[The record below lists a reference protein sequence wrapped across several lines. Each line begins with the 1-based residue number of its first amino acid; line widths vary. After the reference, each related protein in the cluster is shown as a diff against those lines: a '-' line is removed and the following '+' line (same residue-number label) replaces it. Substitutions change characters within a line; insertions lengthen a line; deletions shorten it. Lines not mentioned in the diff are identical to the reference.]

1 MLIIGC
7 DFHPGFQQVAIFD
20 NQTGEYQEKRLSHR
34 QEAEQF
40 YRSLAGQKVRVGME
54 ACGHYP
60 WFERLLADL
69 GMELWLGDAAKI
81 RASVVR
87 KQKTDRRDAEHLQ
100 VLLREERFPRI
111 WVPTLE
117 ERDARQLLVHR
128 HKQVQARTRT
138 KNQLHALALSQGVQK
153 KRKLWTEAGRAELE
167 KLELLPYA
175 AIRRERLLETLDRL
189 EAEIAALNRQVEA
202 EVQQRPAAV
211 RLMTHPGVGP
221 VTSLA
226 MVLTLGPAE
235 RFASGK
241 DVGSYFGLIPSE
253 DSSGGKQR
261 LGRISKQGSSFLRFL
276 LVEAGQT
283 AARYDPQLKRFY
295 RRLAARK
302 KSRGRQSGSGQKVGH
317 AAVPDVARALDVC
330 ATESGRYAGEPESFC
345 GRQASAE
352 RLRGQLASLNSREFA
367 VRIMGASPAEMDG
380 GDLSVPLPD

>member
-34 QEAEQF
+34 VEAEQF

-60 WFERLLADL
+60 WFERLLAGL

-81 RASVVR
+81 RAAVVR

-100 VLLREERFPRI
+100 VLLREDRFPRI

-175 AIRRERLLETLDRL
+175 AIRRQRLLETLDRL
-189 EAEIAALNRQVEA
+189 EAEIAALHRQVEQ

-221 VTSLA
+221 VTALA

-235 RFASGK
+235 RFASGRK
-241 DVGSYFGLIPSE
+241 VGSYFGLIPSE
-253 DSSGGKQR
+253 HSSGGRQQ
-261 LGRISKQGSSFLRFL
+261 LGHISKQGSSFLRFL
-276 LVEAGQT
+276 LVEAGQS
-283 AARYDPQLKRFY
+283 AARYDAELGRFY
-295 RRLAARK
+295 RRLAKRKHRALAKVAVARK
-302 KSRGRQSGSGQKVGH
+302 LATRLYLMLREDWNYAQLCK
-317 AAVPDVARALDVC
+317 AVV
-330 ATESGRYAGEPESFC
+330 
-345 GRQASAE
+345 QASPSHSVEE
-352 RLRGQLASLNSREFA
+352 RQKPTG
-367 VRIMGASPAEMDG
+367 
-380 GDLSVPLPD
+380 

>member
-34 QEAEQF
+34 QEAERF

-87 KQKTDRRDAEHLQ
+87 KQKTDRRDAEHLE
-100 VLLREERFPRI
+100 VLLREDRFPRI

-175 AIRRERLLETLDRL
+175 AIRRQRLLETLDRL

-202 EVQQRPAAV
+202 EVQQRPAAA
-211 RLMTHPGVGP
+211 RLMTHPGGGP
-221 VTSLA
+221 GTALA

-235 RFASGK
+235 RFASGRK
-241 DVGSYFGLIPSE
+241 VGSYFGLIPSE
-253 DSSGGKQR
+253 HSSGGR
-261 LGRISKQGSSFLRFL
+261 PPVGHINKQGRWVLGFL
-276 LVEAGQT
+276 LVEG
-283 AARYDPQLKRFY
+283 
-295 RRLAARK
+295 
-302 KSRGRQSGSGQKVGH
+302 GQSGGRDDARLG
-317 AAVPDVARALDVC
+317 AVF
-330 ATESGRYAGEPESFC
+330 S
-345 GRQASAE
+345 
-352 RLRGQLASLNSREFA
+352 
-367 VRIMGASPAEMDG
+367 
-380 GDLSVPLPD
+380 